1 MSDTKVKE
9 VVIINNWAARLSSG
23 ETVWLDDFY
32 KENRNAFLQWGEN
45 KFSLE
50 RDDLLDI
57 YQNAMIVL
65 YENIKHN
72 RIDGLQ
78 SSVVTYLYGI
88 AKNLVYKYY
97 RKKELI
103 NRHEVRL
110 SEHYQF
116 LSASNG
122 EMEFKYA
129 KIKEALSSMKEPCKT
144 ILSLF
149 YVMGLKLSL
158 VADKL
163 NYSSTD
169 VLKTQKSRCL
179 KKLKELVR

>member
-9 VVIINNWAARLSSG
+9 VSIINNWAAQLSSG
-23 ETVWLDDFY
+23 ETAWLDDFY
-32 KENRNAFLQWGEN
+32 KENRSAFLQWGEK

-72 RIDGLQ
+72 RIDVLQ

-97 RKKELI
+97 RKNELI

-110 SEHYQF
+110 HEHYHF
-116 LSASNG
+116 MASNNDAQ
-122 EMEFKYA
+122 EIYYNSLHK
-129 KIKEALSSMKEPCKT
+129 ALNSMKDPCRA

-149 YVMGLKLSL
+149 YISGLKLSM
-158 VADKL
+158 VAIKL
-163 NYSSTD
+163 NYSSAD

>member
-9 VVIINNWAARLSSG
+9 VSIINDWAGRLSSG
-23 ETVWLDDFY
+23 ETEWLNDFY
-32 KENRNAFLQWGEN
+32 KENRSAFLQWGEK

-78 SSVVTYLYGI
+78 SSVTTYLYGI

-97 RKKELI
+97 RKNELI

-116 LSASNG
+116 LSSNNA
-122 EMEFKYA
+122 ELETYYNTLHK
-129 KIKEALSSMKEPCKT
+129 ALNNMKEPCKT
-144 ILSLF
+144 IINLF
-149 YVMGLKLSL
+149 YIRGLKLSM
-158 VADKL
+158 VASKL

-179 KKLKELVR
+179 KKLKDLVR

>member
-9 VVIINNWAARLSSG
+9 VSIINNWAAQLSSG
-23 ETVWLDDFY
+23 ETVWLNDFY
-32 KENRNAFLQWGEN
+32 KENRSAFLQWGEK

-72 RIDGLQ
+72 RIDALQ

-97 RKKELI
+97 RKNELI

-110 SEHYQF
+110 HEHYQF
-116 LSASNG
+116 LSSSNG
-122 EMEFKYA
+122 EMESKYE
-129 KIKEALSSMKEPCKT
+129 KVESALIAMKEPCKT
-144 ILSLF
+144 ILRLF
-149 YVMGLKLSL
+149 YISGLKLSM
-158 VADKL
+158 VANKL

-179 KKLKELVR
+179 KKLKGLVR